1 VKIALVVPG
10 GVDRSAQFRVIPAL
24 LALIRRLAA
33 RHEVHVFALNQETQ
47 PGMWDLFGARIHNI
61 GAAQTRL
68 RAVRAICAE
77 HRKAAFT
84 AIQAVWSGSPGLVS
98 VLAARILRI
107 PCLVHVAGG
116 ELVALPDIVYG
127 GRLSWKGRL
136 REAAILRAATTVTAA
151 SKPMIEALAAQG
163 IDGRRVPLGVDLNVW
178 PPREPRR
185 RGRDE
190 AARLIHVASLNR
202 VKDQYTLLRALAL
215 LAEGGVEFEMDIV
228 GEDTLDG
235 EVQALAERLG
245 LSGKV
250 TFHGFLPQQ
259 RIRHLVEAA
268 HLMILTSRH
277 EAGPLAVLEAAV
289 AGVPTVGTAVGH
301 IVEWSPGAARSVP
314 VRDWESL
321 ATEIRRLLAD
331 EDQRLEVARAAFQI
345 ATREDATFTAQ
356 TFESLYAGL
365 AARGRGG
372 GSPDGVRV
380 LAEQEKEEL
389 R

>member
-10 GVDRSAQFRVIPAL
+10 GVDRSAQYRVIPAL

-33 RHEVHVFALNQETQ
+33 QHEVHVFALHQEAQ
-47 PGMWDLFGARIHNI
+47 PGEWDLFGARIHNI
-61 GAAQTRL
+61 GAARTRS

-116 ELVALPDIVYG
+116 ELVALRDIVYG
-127 GRLSWKGRL
+127 GCLSWKGRL
-136 REAAILRAATTVTAA
+136 REAAILHAATTVTAA
-151 SKPMIEALAAQG
+151 SRPMIEALAARG
-163 IDGRRVPLGVDLNVW
+163 IEGRRVPLGVDLNDW

-190 AARLIHVASLNR
+190 LPRLIHVASLNR
-202 VKDQYTLLRALAL
+202 VKDQYTLLKALAI
-215 LAEGGVEFEMDIV
+215 LAEGGIAFEMDIV

-245 LSGKV
+245 LSGRVK
-250 TFHGFLPQQ
+250 FHGFLPQQ
-259 RIRHLVEAA
+259 DVRHLVEAA
-268 HLMILTSRH
+268 HLMIITSRH

-321 ATEIRRLLAD
+321 ANEIRQLLAD
-331 EDQRLEVARAAFQI
+331 EDQRLEVARAAFQV

-356 TFESLYAGL
+356 TFESLYASL
-365 AARGRGG
+365 SARG
-372 GSPDGVRV
+372 
-380 LAEQEKEEL
+380 
-389 R
+389 